1 MRGASTFTAASS
13 VGPSR
18 QLSRYRRS
26 GSSVLGGSVASSFAV
41 GGGGGGGASPA
52 TFGIGGGGGGLGAAG
67 AAAAAGG
74 SGEGGLLG
82 GVAALAEE
90 VGGGDLLFS
99 TVDALQATVANLR
112 QIHDHVSDSSDDE
125 EVMMMGPDG
134 IGGFGFGGGGG
145 GGSSGVAGED
155 GANAGRGLVGHRFS
169 LSAAASSSRRVSKQG
184 VGGNNNNDSRLSTP
198 AGGGAQPI
206 VPPPFGSA
214 GSHSLPP
221 LSHHQPTSMA
231 SFGEHGGGGGGGR
244 RALRAAT
251 AVRAK
256 KQKKKR
262 WQDALV
268 RLFIGPTTTGTHF
281 CFYPQQKV
289 PLLGS
294 IGRRANGAPAAVGP
308 DGSVVSVSV
317 AGDGQLGKGGGPAAV
332 GSGGSVGAAL
342 GGIGGAPPIVLR
354 SRDGDAN
361 SSAAAA
367 TTLPAIAGQGQG
379 QGQASTV
386 VPSPTPAG
394 AHQHLVGAPVREE
407 HWLSFMGIV
416 FNLSTLRGVQHNH
429 HDTAALLPLSSSSSS
444 AAAVSASPLSPAV
457 RSRTAFGG
465 AVSSIAADATAA
477 RRCRDGLQGR
487 RLYYEIL
494 LTPCLSGRDVT
505 VFLAHRLS
513 GIDGWDFAVP
523 RSLMPTL
530 AANALIASSATGGAG
545 GGAAAAR
552 AQMALGSVA
561 ATASSSSG
569 AGGGGPTAHVSLNTG
584 THANNRGTLAL
595 ANAAT
600 AGFFKTAD
608 PSGGARAEAEALSV
622 NEILSHL
629 SPTVKSEMFAILAL
643 FLHDFAVVGLLR
655 NGLRFMAPLVT
666 E

>member
-1 MRGASTFTAASS
+1 
-13 VGPSR
+13 
-18 QLSRYRRS
+18 
-26 GSSVLGGSVASSFAV
+26 
-41 GGGGGGGASPA
+41 
-52 TFGIGGGGGGLGAAG
+52 
-67 AAAAAGG
+67 
-74 SGEGGLLG
+74 
-82 GVAALAEE
+82 
-90 VGGGDLLFS
+90 
-99 TVDALQATVANLR
+99 
-112 QIHDHVSDSSDDE
+112 
-125 EVMMMGPDG
+125 
-134 IGGFGFGGGGG
+134 
-145 GGSSGVAGED
+145 
-155 GANAGRGLVGHRFS
+155 
-169 LSAAASSSRRVSKQG
+169 
-184 VGGNNNNDSRLSTP
+184 
-198 AGGGAQPI
+198 
-206 VPPPFGSA
+206 
-214 GSHSLPP
+214 
-221 LSHHQPTSMA
+221 
-231 SFGEHGGGGGGGR
+231 
-244 RALRAAT
+244 
-251 AVRAK
+251 
-256 KQKKKR
+256 
-262 WQDALV
+262 
-268 RLFIGPTTTGTHF
+268 
-281 CFYPQQKV
+281 
-289 PLLGS
+289 
-294 IGRRANGAPAAVGP
+294 
-308 DGSVVSVSV
+308 
-317 AGDGQLGKGGGPAAV
+317 
-332 GSGGSVGAAL
+332 
-342 GGIGGAPPIVLR
+342 
-354 SRDGDAN
+354 
-361 SSAAAA
+361 
-367 TTLPAIAGQGQG
+367 
-379 QGQASTV
+379 
-386 VPSPTPAG
+386 
-394 AHQHLVGAPVREE
+394 
-407 HWLSFMGIV
+407 MGIV

-444 AAAVSASPLSPAV
+444 AAAASPLSPAV
-457 RSRTAFGG
+457 RSRTAFGGGG

-569 AGGGGPTAHVSLNTG
+569 AGGGPSAHVSLNTG